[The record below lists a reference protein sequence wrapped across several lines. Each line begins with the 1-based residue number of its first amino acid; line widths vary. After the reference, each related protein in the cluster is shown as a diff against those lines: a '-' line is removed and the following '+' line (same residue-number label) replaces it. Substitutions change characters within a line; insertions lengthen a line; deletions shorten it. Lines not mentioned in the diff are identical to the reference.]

1 MAQKKRKRKSRH
13 RGTAAGT
20 VEARGRTSR
29 PSGERKT
36 ATKSKAAQRKPANRE
51 EARQIARERRAAK
64 YDEPPTWRGALNRSL
79 FAAALFGIL
88 MLLVFR
94 RPIASAVALAGL
106 MVFMYLPMSYYTDRF
121 LYNRRR
127 RQKQAGRG

>member
-29 PSGERKT
+29 PTGARRAST
-36 ATKSKAAQRKPANRE
+36 TTNRKPANRA
-51 EARQIARERRAAK
+51 EARDIARQKRAARF
-64 YDEPPTWRGALNRSL
+64 DEPPTWRSALNRAL

-88 MLLVFR
+88 IIIAFG
-94 RPIASAVALAGL
+94 RPIADGIALAGL
-106 MVFMYLPMSYYTDRF
+106 MVFMYLPLSYYTDRF
-121 LYNRRR
+121 IYNRRQ
-127 RQKQAGRG
+127 RQKQAGGG